1 MSASWFL
8 TCCVF
13 CVFAENV
20 SLIGYPDD
28 SDSENEEGV
37 LEKLACAMGH
47 LVTG

>member
-1 MSASWFL
+1 L
-8 TCCVF
+8 CHL
-13 CVFAENV
+13 FAENV

-37 LEKLACAMGH
+37 LEKLAGAMGH